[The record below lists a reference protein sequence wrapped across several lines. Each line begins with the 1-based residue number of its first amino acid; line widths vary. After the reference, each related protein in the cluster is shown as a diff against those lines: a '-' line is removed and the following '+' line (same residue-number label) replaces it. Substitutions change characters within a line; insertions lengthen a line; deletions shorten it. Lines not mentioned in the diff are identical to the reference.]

1 MEPVS
6 RKVVYRMYPTRRQN
20 AALFDV
26 LGLHQRLYNAAL
38 EQRIAAW
45 QRTRTSLTFVDQCFD
60 LTELRGDDESYAAIN
75 AQSSQVTLKRL
86 DLAFAAFSRRV
97 KAGQTPGF
105 PRFKA
110 FDRFSGWG
118 YKSHGDGFRFTPGDG
133 KVSRL
138 KDGKRQRHGLLKL
151 SGIGTIKVRGRGRTI
166 GEVATCE
173 IGRKA
178 DRWYASITIKC
189 FPKRAGG
196 TASLGLDWGVE
207 TFATLARD
215 DGGFE
220 AVANPRFHRKHRES
234 VARAQK
240 HLEETPKDS
249 LHRKAAKIA
258 LSRAKS
264 REANERTNFLHQTST
279 AIIARVALLAT
290 EELDV
295 SHMVRSAKGTS
306 AEPGRNV
313 AQKAGLNREIL
324 ATSPASYHL
333 MLRYKAAEAGSLYV
347 QTPTRTLKPSQRCSS
362 CWKVAKKTLSER
374 MHRCDC
380 GCVLGRDQNGARVNL
395 RWALSNTGQ
404 ELAPNAIPYPLAGWV
419 A

>member
-6 RKVVYRMYPTRRQN
+6 RKIVYRMYPTRRQN
-20 AALFDV
+20 AALLDM

-86 DLAFAAFSRRV
+86 DHAFAAFFRRV

-138 KDGKRQRHGLLKL
+138 KDGKRHGLLKL

-196 TASLGLDWGVE
+196 TASLGQDWGVE
-207 TFATLARD
+207 TFATLARE

-220 AVANPRFHRKHRES
+220 AVANPRFHREHRES

-264 REANERTNFLHQTST
+264 REANERTNFLHQTSS

-290 EELDV
+290 EKLDV

-306 AEPGRNV
+306 EEPGRNV

-324 ATSPASYHL
+324 ATSPASYHS
-333 MLRYKAAEAGSLYV
+333 MLRYKAAEAGSLFV
-347 QTPTRTLKPSQRCSS
+347 ETPTRTLKPSQRCSS

-374 MHRCDC
+374 MHRCNC

-395 RWALSNTGQ
+395 RWALSNIGQ
-404 ELAPNAIPYPLAGWV
+404 ELARNAIPYPLAGWV